1 MLYNTSNPILSAK
14 NFECSGGQMATTLN
28 GVINRCLILF
38 AIVMASAAFAWKSK
52 YISVESLGAKLTLFS
67 IVALIVGIVT
77 VAKKEWAGY
86 TAPLYA
92 IFEGLVLGSISKIFE
107 LQYHGIVFQAIAL
120 TIGTAVG
127 MLLLYKYRVI
137 TVTDRFRA
145 IILTATFGIAIVYII
160 NLVMSMFGGG
170 MSFLHSSG
178 TFGLLFS
185 AFVVVI
191 AALSLILDFDF
202 IVKVS
207 NRGLPSYMG
216 WLAAFGLTVTLIW
229 LYVEILQM
237 LAKSRDR

>member
-1 MLYNTSNPILSAK
+1 
-14 NFECSGGQMATTLN
+14 
-28 GVINRCLILF
+28 
-38 AIVMASAAFAWKSK
+38 
-52 YISVESLGAKLTLFS
+52 VESLGAKLTLFS

-77 VAKKEWAGY
+77 VVKKEWAGY

-145 IILTATFGIAIVYII
+145 VILTATFGIAIVYII
-160 NLVMSMFGGG
+160 DLVMSMFGGG

-178 TFGLLFS
+178 AFGLFFS

>member
-1 MLYNTSNPILSAK
+1 
-14 NFECSGGQMATTLN
+14 MATTLN

-52 YISVESLGAKLTLFS
+52 YISAESLGAKLTLFS
-67 IVALIVGIVT
+67 IAALIVGIVT
-77 VAKKEWAGY
+77 VVKKEWAGY

-127 MLLLYKYRVI
+127 MLLLYKCRVI

-145 IILTATFGIAIVYII
+145 VILTATFGIAIVYII

-178 TFGLLFS
+178 AFGLFFS

>member
-1 MLYNTSNPILSAK
+1 
-14 NFECSGGQMATTLN
+14 
-28 GVINRCLILF
+28 
-38 AIVMASAAFAWKSK
+38 K

-77 VAKKEWAGY
+77 VVKKEWAGY

-145 IILTATFGIAIVYII
+145 VILTATFGIAIVYII
-160 NLVMSMFGGG
+160 DLVMSMFGGG

-178 TFGLLFS
+178 AFGLFFS